1 MPRPLSI
8 LLVAVLFAGCR
19 HVTSHSDFQLE
30 LRDVSRT
37 AVVSRG
43 NRVLD
48 EGVRGPSAYVS
59 VEDWRV
65 RFARRPGALV
75 SEVFDC
81 VEEGCRQLRIR
92 GTQWLLQD
100 GQRLASPVPLDAKGL
115 LAGHATPSG
124 SLRFSD
130 KLDLD
135 SRVVSESK
143 FTYFTADAQHTVTRS
158 TIERKSLPISIVTDW
173 SNVQEITAEAH
184 GNKLLGWSSLIA
196 SFPLVIYGAYSLIGA
211 AQQATSNDPGDPAE
225 LRNKAIIGGAVLVP
239 GVVLNLLGWKNISSD
254 RVTVWKHGSPPPE
267 RPKDETLGSRRVEEK
282 KFSVCGCVTG
292 MCF

>member
-1 MPRPLSI
+1 MLRLLPI
-8 LLVAVLFAGCR
+8 LLVAVLFTGCR
-19 HVTSHSDFQLE
+19 HVTRHSDFQLE

-48 EGVRGPSAYVS
+48 EGVRGPSAYVP
-59 VEDWRV
+59 VENWRV
-65 RFARRPGALV
+65 RFARRPGTLI

-115 LAGHATPSG
+115 LAGHAPPSG
-124 SLRFSD
+124 TLRFND

-135 SRVVSESK
+135 NRVVSESK
-143 FTYFTADAQHTVTRS
+143 FTYFTADAQHTVTTS
-158 TIERKSLPISIVTDW
+158 TVERKSLPISLVTDW

-196 SFPLVIYGAYSLIGA
+196 SFPLVIYGAYSLLGA

-225 LRNKAIIGGAVLVP
+225 LRRKAIIGGAVLVP
-239 GVVLNLLGWKNISSD
+239 GVVLNVLGWKNLGSD
-254 RVTVWKHGSPPPE
+254 RVTVWESGSPAPE
-267 RPKDETLGSRRVEEK
+267 KLKPQTLGERREEK
-282 KFSVCGCVTG
+282 QGFSACGCVKG